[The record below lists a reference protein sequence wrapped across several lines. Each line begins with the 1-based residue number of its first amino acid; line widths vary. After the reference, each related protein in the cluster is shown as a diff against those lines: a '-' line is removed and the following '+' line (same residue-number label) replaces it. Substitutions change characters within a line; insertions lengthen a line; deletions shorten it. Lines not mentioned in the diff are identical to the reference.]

1 MRIALEILLNFGLMA
16 AVCIISG
23 YLIKWD
29 KTNKKFAFMQ
39 GVLFGM
45 IAVLGMFQ
53 PLVLSTGL
61 IFDGR
66 SIILSLCG
74 LFFGPI
80 AAVTASVFA
89 MAYRIYQGGAGTTM
103 GILVILGSS
112 AIGSLFYRY
121 RSQKKREV
129 TLGMLSIMGLDVHV
143 FMILCIFTLP
153 ETAVLL
159 TFKTM
164 ALIIITIY
172 PILTVGLGLI
182 LKKINK
188 QYLRLIESE
197 ERFRKIF
204 EMAPMGISLAG
215 TKNCQYLQVNQH
227 FADIVG
233 RSAEELRYLKWSEI
247 THPEDLQGNRG
258 MLEAYLKDEIES
270 LDFDKRYIRPDG
282 EVVWANLKLVDF
294 GQENCQLA
302 FIEDI
307 TEKKRYLD
315 ELASSELTFRTLFE
329 NSADA
334 IFIIDEDKISDCNQA
349 SIDFFEVTDKSEL
362 IGRSPYG
369 DGSYFQPDG
378 QKADLKGREW
388 VEECLTEGKAKFEWW
403 HKRHDGVEVPVEIM
417 LSKIILKGRVVVH
430 ALCRDIT
437 ERKELENHLQHMS
450 YRDQLTGVYNR
461 RFFEEELLRLDVP
474 RNLPFT
480 VVMADV
486 NGLKLINDSFGHGA
500 GDELLI
506 KAAKMIQA
514 GCRSEDVVSRIGG
527 DEFAIMLP
535 KTTEE
540 TAAEIIKG
548 IENLMVQEDVHH
560 MEISIAFGRETKHG
574 GEDIHQVLKNA
585 EDQMYKMKLFKSQGI
600 RLKGVHA
607 ITQTFFEKS
616 PREEQHARSVSAL
629 TEKMGLALG
638 LEEVEVKALSTIG
651 LLHDIGKIAETEYLV
666 GAQSLELSESKANMN
681 RHPEIGYRILSSAN
695 EFADLAEAVLS
706 HHENWDGSGY
716 PRGLA
721 GEEIPFYG
729 RILSIADT
737 FEHLKMSKVY
747 TQGFNSKEALAEIEK
762 GSGNKFDPS
771 LVVIF
776 KKMLNEGLS
785 HEDPAGK

>member
-1 MRIALEILLNFGLMA
+1 MRIGLEILLNFGLMA
-16 AVCIISG
+16 AVSIISG

-53 PLVLSTGL
+53 PLVLSKGL

-80 AAVTASVFA
+80 AAVIASVFA
-89 MAYRIYQGGAGTTM
+89 LSYRLYQGGAGTTM
-103 GILVILGSS
+103 GVLVIIASGT
-112 AIGSLFYRY
+112 IGSLFYWY
-121 RSQKKREV
+121 RIRKKREIS
-129 TLGMLSIMGLDVHV
+129 LGMLSIMGLDVHV
-143 FMILCIFTLP
+143 VMILCIFTLP
-153 ETAVLL
+153 EAVLL
-159 TFKTM
+159 STFNTM
-164 ALIIITIY
+164 AFIIITIY
-172 PILTVGLGLI
+172 PALTVALGLA
-182 LKKINK
+182 LKKINR
-188 QYLRLIESE
+188 QYIRLIESE

-215 TKNCQYLQVNQH
+215 TKDCQYVQVNQH

-233 RSAEELRYLKWSEI
+233 RSTEELKHLKWSEI
-247 THPEDLQGNRG
+247 THPDDLQDNRG
-258 MLEAYLKDEIES
+258 MLEAYLKNGTKT
-270 LDFDKRYIRPDG
+270 LDMDKRYVKPDG

-294 GQENCQLA
+294 DEENCQLA

-307 TEKKRYLD
+307 TEKKQYMD
-315 ELASSELTFRTLFE
+315 ELASSEFTFRTLFE

-349 SIDFFEVTDKSEL
+349 SVKYFEVADKSEL

-369 DGSYFQPDG
+369 DGEYFQPDG
-378 QKADLKGREW
+378 QLSEIKGREW
-388 VEECLTEGKAKFEWW
+388 VELCLEEGKAKFEWW
-403 HKRHDGVEVPVEIM
+403 HKRHDGVEIPVEIM

-437 ERKELENHLQHMS
+437 ERKDLENHLQYMS

-486 NGLKLINDSFGHGA
+486 NGLKLINDSFGHSA
-500 GDELLI
+500 GDELLQR
-506 KAAKMIQA
+506 AAKIIQE
-514 GCRSEDVVSRIGG
+514 GFRSEDVVSRIGG
-527 DEFAIMLP
+527 DEFAIILP
-535 KTTEE
+535 KTSEE
-540 TAAEIIKG
+540 TAVEIIKR
-548 IENLMVQEDVHH
+548 IETLMMQEELYNMD
-560 MEISIAFGRETKHG
+560 ISIAFGSKTKLG
-574 GEDIHQVLKNA
+574 SEDIHQILKSA
-585 EDQMYKMKLFKSQGI
+585 EDLMYKKKLFKSQGI

-616 PREEQHARSVSAL
+616 PKEEQHARSVSEL
-629 TEKMGLALG
+629 MEKMGVALAL
-638 LEEVEVKALSTIG
+638 EEMEIKALSTVG
-651 LLHDIGKIAETEYLV
+651 LLHDIGKIAATEYLV
-666 GAQSLELSESKANMN
+666 ETQSMELSKSETAIN

-695 EFADLAEAVLS
+695 EFADLAEAVLA

-716 PRGLA
+716 PRGLS
-721 GEEIPFYG
+721 GKDIPFYG
-729 RILSIADT
+729 RILSITDA
-737 FEHLKMSKVY
+737 FEHLTANKID
-747 TQGFNSKEALAEIEK
+747 QIDFDPRQALAEIEK
-762 GSGNKFDPS
+762 DAGHKFDPS
-771 LVVIF
+771 LVAVF
-776 KKMLNEGLS
+776 KKMLSEGQS
-785 HEDPAGK
+785 HGVLET